1 MFSTKHCCLLC
12 VLDAFRCLCECD
24 YLGMLFCRIGFV
36 SSSYL
41 HHEENGVEDDQ
52 YHDEVFEGSGDDN
65 SPYLVLEAVHLLR
78 HVSLQGPRGY
88 GKVNARFLETK
99 VFLQKKIS
107 STFTKKNPF

>member
-1 MFSTKHCCLLC
+1 MRHFLFS
-12 VLDAFRCLCECD
+12 
-24 YLGMLFCRIGFV
+24 LGMIFCRIGFV

-41 HHEENGVEDDQ
+41 HHKENGVEDDQ
-52 YHDEVFEGSGDDN
+52 YHDEVFEGSGDHN

-99 VFLQKKIS
+99 RKGFFTEKKYTRKVSI
-107 STFTKKNPF
+107 FT